1 MTWLQGMQAH
11 NGMDKPSLGE
21 TWHSRGGIGFDC
33 SMDLGSQVSGLGWTG
48 LGKAAQAQQGSKF
61 QLLVRIL
68 VITATLPVTL
78 RFLSPEACCCGFC
91 LETRCAL

>member
-48 LGKAAQAQQGSKF
+48 LGWARQHKHNRAASFNYWSGY
-61 QLLVRIL
+61 LLSL
-68 VITATLPVTL
+68 QP
-78 RFLSPEACCCGFC
+78 SQ
-91 LETRCAL
+91 